1 MWSKTL
7 LGFFAGLL
15 LSISIVLNLN
25 LLLPFSEASL
35 LMLGLILAFPI
46 WAAVLLWSYSHN
58 SVKTAYKPILAVLL
72 PSVALNITL
81 VLMA

>member
-1 MWSKTL
+1 MWPKTL
-7 LGFFAGLL
+7 LGFFVGLL

-46 WAAVLLWSYSHN
+46 WASVLLWSYSHN
-58 SVKTAYKPILAVLL
+58 SVKTAYKPLLAVVL
-72 PSVALNITL
+72 PSFALNITL
-81 VLMA
+81 VLMG